1 MTSAENFYDAV
12 MRLPI
17 VAYQL
22 FLISRE
28 LTAIRG
34 LVAIHPYFGG
44 DWSFLMTVSAR
55 VAGVIFVSVI
65 LLLSITRF
73 RPVGKYTNW
82 NPKITALLG
91 TVFTYLILLTPR
103 SASDV
108 LWDSLST
115 VLILIGTTMA
125 IMAVLDLGRSMSIM
139 PEARMLV
146 TGGLYGRIRHP
157 LYLAEEI
164 AVLGFCL
171 QFRTWQAAAILM
183 VHLYFQ
189 IRRMDWE
196 EGILGEAFPGY
207 AEYKQRT
214 AGFYRGCT
222 KRALGA
228 VQGSAD
234 SDLGPHRAVDGGR
247 NRILA

>member
-1 MTSAENFYDAV
+1 MSLAEKFYDAV

-17 VAYQL
+17 AAYEL

-28 LTAIRG
+28 LSAIRG
-34 LVAIHPYFGG
+34 VVAFHPYFGG

-55 VAGVIFVSVI
+55 VAGVIFIAVI
-65 LLLSITRF
+65 LVLSIARF
-73 RPVGKYTNW
+73 RPVEKYSSW

-91 TVFTYLILLTPR
+91 TLFTYLILLTPR
-103 SASDV
+103 SPSDA

-115 VLILIGTTMA
+115 VLILLGTTMA
-125 IMAVLDLGRSMSIM
+125 ILAVLDLGRSMSIM
-139 PEARMLV
+139 PEARRLV

-171 QFRTWQAAAILM
+171 QFRTWQAAPILV

-196 EGILGEAFPGY
+196 EGILATAFPGY
-207 AEYKQRT
+207 AAYKQRT
-214 AGFYRGCT
+214 CRLLPGLY
-222 KRALGA
+222 
-228 VQGSAD
+228 
-234 SDLGPHRAVDGGR
+234 
-247 NRILA
+247 

>member
-1 MTSAENFYDAV
+1 MTNAEKFYDAI

-28 LTAIRG
+28 LSAVRG
-34 LVAIHPYFGG
+34 LVLYHPYFGG
-44 DWSFLMTVSAR
+44 DWSFLMTLCAR
-55 VAGVIFVSVI
+55 VAGVLFISAI

-73 RPVGKYTNW
+73 RPVGKYSSW

-91 TVFTYLILLTPR
+91 TLFTYFILLTPR
-103 SASDV
+103 SSSDA

-115 VLILIGTTMA
+115 VLILTGTTMA
-125 IMAVLDLGRSMSIM
+125 ILAVLDLGRCMSIM
-139 PEARMLV
+139 PEARKLV

-171 QFRTWQAAAILM
+171 QFRSWQTLPILI
-183 VHLYFQ
+183 VHMYFQ

-196 EGILGEAFPGY
+196 EGILARAFPGY
-207 AEYKQRT
+207 AEYRQRT
-214 AGFYRGCT
+214 YRLLPG
-222 KRALGA
+222 LY
-228 VQGSAD
+228 
-234 SDLGPHRAVDGGR
+234 
-247 NRILA
+247 

>member
-1 MTSAENFYDAV
+1 MTNAEKFYDAI

-28 LTAIRG
+28 FSAIRG
-34 LVAIHPYFGG
+34 LVLYHPYFGG

-55 VAGVIFVSVI
+55 VAGVIFISAI
-65 LLLSITRF
+65 LLLSISRF
-73 RPVGKYTNW
+73 RPVGKYSSW

-91 TVFTYLILLTPR
+91 TLFTYFVLLTPR
-103 SASDV
+103 SASDA

-115 VLILIGTTMA
+115 VLILTGTTMA
-125 IMAVLDLGRSMSIM
+125 ILAVLDLGRCMSIM
-139 PEARMLV
+139 PEARKLV

-171 QFRTWQAAAILM
+171 QFRSWQAVPILI

-196 EGILGEAFPGY
+196 EGILARAFPGY
-207 AEYKQRT
+207 AEYRQRT
-214 AGFYRGCT
+214 YRLLPG
-222 KRALGA
+222 LY
-228 VQGSAD
+228 
-234 SDLGPHRAVDGGR
+234 
-247 NRILA
+247 

>member
-1 MTSAENFYDAV
+1 MTNAEKFYDAL

-28 LTAIRG
+28 LSAIRG
-34 LVAIHPYFGG
+34 LVALHPYFGG
-44 DWSFLMTVSAR
+44 DWAFLMAVSAR
-55 VAGVIFVSVI
+55 VAGVIFITLI
-65 LLLSITRF
+65 LLLSISRF
-73 RPVGKYTNW
+73 RPVSKYSSW

-91 TVFTYLILLTPR
+91 TLFTYFILLTPR
-103 SASDV
+103 SPSHA

-125 IMAVLDLGRSMSIM
+125 ILAVLDLGRCMSIM
-139 PEARMLV
+139 PEARKLV
-146 TGGLYGRIRHP
+146 TSGLYGRIRHP

-171 QFRTWQAAAILM
+171 QFRTWQAVPIIL

-189 IRRMDWE
+189 IRRMDFE
-196 EGILGEAFPGY
+196 EGILAQAFPAYAGY
-207 AEYKQRT
+207 RQRT
-214 AGFYRGCT
+214 
-222 KRALGA
+222 
-228 VQGSAD
+228 
-234 SDLGPHRAVDGGR
+234 HRLLPG
-247 NRILA
+247 LY

>member
-1 MTSAENFYDAV
+1 MTNAEKFYDAV

-28 LTAIRG
+28 LSAIRG
-34 LVAIHPYFGG
+34 LVGFHPYFGG
-44 DWSFLMTVSAR
+44 DWPFLMTVSAR
-55 VAGVIFVSVI
+55 VAGVIFISVI
-65 LLLSITRF
+65 LLLSISRF
-73 RPVGKYTNW
+73 RPVGKYSSW

-91 TVFTYLILLTPR
+91 TLFTYLILLTPR
-103 SASDV
+103 SPSDA
-108 LWDSLST
+108 LWDSFST
-115 VLILIGTTMA
+115 VLILVGTTIA
-125 IMAVLDLGRSMSIM
+125 ILAVLDLGRSMSIM
-139 PEARMLV
+139 PEARKLV

-171 QFRTWQAAAILM
+171 QFRTWQAAPILI

-196 EGILGEAFPGY
+196 EGILAKAFPGY

-214 AGFYRGCT
+214 CRLLPGLY
-222 KRALGA
+222 
-228 VQGSAD
+228 
-234 SDLGPHRAVDGGR
+234 
-247 NRILA
+247 